1 MTLAKTQDCM
11 QTFLLGDRANREAM
25 LPRLKAGYGIPRE
38 LRLDV
43 YHNAYRARLQE
54 ALGSVFER
62 TWIYIGDDDF
72 AEAGARYIA
81 SHPSVWRNLRDYG
94 AEFPATLRETLPNDP
109 EAAEL
114 AIMDWNLHLAFDA
127 PNVALLAHSA
137 LSTLSEHDWASA
149 RFVFHPGVSMAV
161 FEWNVLEVW
170 HALDQEKTPP
180 PASRLERPT
189 AHLFWRRDLASRF
202 RSLDDAEFTA
212 LRDLAAGA
220 SFASI
225 CESVSPEQAGAW
237 LRSWIAEELLSSVSV
252 GR

>member
-11 QTFLLGDRANREAM
+11 QTYLLGDGANREGM

-62 TWIYIGDDDF
+62 TWAYIGDGDF
-72 AEAGARYIA
+72 AEAGARYIEA
-81 SHPSVWRNLRDYG
+81 HPSIWRNLRDYG

-114 AIMDWNLHLAFDA
+114 ATMDWNLHLAFDA
-127 PNVALLAHSA
+127 PNVALLAHSV
-137 LSTLSEHDWASA
+137 LSTLSDHDWGTA
-149 RFVFHPGVSMAV
+149 RFVFHPSVSMAV
-161 FEWNVLEVW
+161 FEWNALEMW
-170 HALDQEKTPP
+170 HALDQERAPP
-180 PASRLERPT
+180 PATRLEHPM

-202 RSLDDAEFTA
+202 RSLDDAEYAA
-212 LRDLAAGA
+212 LRSLAAGEP
-220 SFASI
+220 FATI
-225 CESVSPEQAGAW
+225 CERVSLEQTGEW
-237 LRSWIAEELLSSVSV
+237 LRAWIAEELLSSVSC